1 MGAEDFAY
9 LVQPDTGVKGY
20 YFSVGGT
27 PQAALDAAK
36 NGGPAVASHHS
47 PQFKIAPEP
56 AIVTGAIATTAVVLD
71 LLKPGAAVAAR

>member
-1 MGAEDFAY
+1 
-9 LVQPDTGVKGY
+9 VKGY